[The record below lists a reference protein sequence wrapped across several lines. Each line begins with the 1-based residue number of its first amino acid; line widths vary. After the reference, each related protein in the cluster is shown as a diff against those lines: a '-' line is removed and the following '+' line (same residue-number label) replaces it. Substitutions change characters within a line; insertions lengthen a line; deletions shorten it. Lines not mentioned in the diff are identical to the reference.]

1 MNPIKRTKPLSGL
14 FLPLALLSMT
24 VGAAGCGNMDDAGE
38 AVASA
43 SQYTISGNVGELLK
57 EGEAV
62 LSRGTA
68 VLGGTEEIGRVTL
81 TNGEFSLSGE
91 FSDGSGSIGRL

>member
-1 MNPIKRTKPLSGL
+1 MARDLHGRSLGKTLKKLMLNYSGL

-57 EGEAV
+57 EGEAL

-68 VLGGTEEIGRVTL
+68 VLGGTEEIGRVAL
-81 TNGEFSLSGE
+81 TNGEFS
-91 FSDGSGSIGRL
+91 